1 MAKTISIQLFTNYL
15 QTTKTYE
22 NIKKIATGKG
32 DDYTTG
38 YLIDYSFFKENYN
51 LITKT

>member
-1 MAKTISIQLFTNYL
+1 MAENISINLL

-22 NIKKIATGKG
+22 NIKTIATGKG
-32 DDYTTG
+32 DDYSTG

-51 LITKT
+51 LTAKT